1 MPIRIDYMRSK
12 VFQGFLFRQVSDIP
26 GSRRFVDD
34 TNGSTLF
41 SEFFSDAFPDAVRSA
56 GYDGNFPLKQLLQYS
71 SVSSSSPRP

>member
-1 MPIRIDYMRSK
+1 MSIRIDYMRSK

-56 GYDGNFPLKQLLQYS
+56 G
-71 SVSSSSPRP
+71 